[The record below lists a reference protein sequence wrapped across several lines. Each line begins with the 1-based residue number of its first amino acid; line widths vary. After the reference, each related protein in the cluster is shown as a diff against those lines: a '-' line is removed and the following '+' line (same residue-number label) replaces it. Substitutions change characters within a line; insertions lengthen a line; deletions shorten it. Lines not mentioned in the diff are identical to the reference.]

1 MGGVCSKK
9 PAVKHDVD
17 GTADDTAPN
26 LPHISP
32 LPAVPEGKAAATGV
46 AATGARVSNGEL
58 TANGDHADLHHPS
71 SVRLSF
77 ESVNGDGGT
86 AARISGS
93 GRLSEDGDAARP
105 RAGVSARALH
115 SPSRKRSSRYHAA
128 DDETIEPTPEGVPWY
143 FVDDPI
149 EWTGPAIPSVG
160 PAEEDEPFM
169 IGTLKTPFHGLHAL
183 PWEGVERTAPEVL
196 AVVNHGLTHLKV
208 DAAAGRP
215 DTTKSDVSPEET
227 MRLMRRASADVMMTP
242 IFAFMLK
249 VFEGPETAPNV
260 ACHRFLRRIITGCK
274 NAVFCNIKHPAPK
287 AYDEITDG
295 KHAGAALYLRV
306 FLVRFVKRFPPQ
318 HQFVHPHVDN
328 PERRRRLCE
337 DLGDAFQNWSF
348 MRATEHHPA
357 AIVVRKTNKGI
368 KSCCRVAQP
377 SGWLAVNHFYEF
389 CISQP
394 SRQLCGLKPV
404 FIIDL
409 AKPSMTYYTQSNITK
424 IAGVMQ
430 AAMFHPEPFSAFVVA
445 HSPSVFQFVWSIAK
459 YFLTESAR
467 EKFIILN
474 GSASSY
480 FHKKMGIAMENLPKE
495 VGGKSEHEGLVSVEE
510 LLSEVHQ
517 QPAIDAF
524 RREAKIAEA
533 SGSEA
538 TTPEEDAA
546 AAAVDGVVPPEE
558 RARLRSLR
566 KELYMAFENNME
578 GHEGREEE
586 EEEAGEA
593 EEAAA
598 VQAPGSPAR
607 RRSADSAAGASV
619 ALAAKPTAPPK
630 QLIIAAMIALF
641 AMVVGLVYELIA
653 GR

>member
-17 GTADDTAPN
+17 GPADDTAPN

-46 AATGARVSNGEL
+46 AATGARVSNGER

-86 AARISGS
+86 AARISSS

-105 RAGVSARALH
+105 RAGVSARLLH
-115 SPSRKRSSRYHAA
+115 SPSRSKRSSRYLAL

-169 IGTLKTPFHGLHAL
+169 IGTLKTPFHGLNAL
-183 PWEGVERTAPEVL
+183 PWEGVERTAPQVL

-208 DAAAGRP
+208 DASQGRP

-249 VFEGPETAPNV
+249 VFEGPETAPDV
-260 ACHRFLRRIITGCK
+260 ACHRFFRRILTGCK
-274 NAVFCNIKHPAPK
+274 NAVFCNTKHPAPK
-287 AYDEITDG
+287 AYEEITDG

-318 HQFVHPHVDN
+318 HQFVHPHVDD
-328 PERRRRLCE
+328 PETRRRLCE
-337 DLGDAFQNWSF
+337 DLGDAFQSWSF

-377 SGWLAVNHFYEF
+377 SGWIAVNHFYEF
-389 CISQP
+389 CIAQP

-445 HSPSVFQFVWSIAK
+445 HSPSVFQFIWSIAK

-474 GSASSY
+474 GSASSH
-480 FHKKMGIAMENLPKE
+480 FHKKMGIALENLPKE
-495 VGGKSEHEGLVSVEE
+495 VGGKSEHEGLVSVRE
-510 LLSEVHQ
+510 LLSEIHQ
-517 QPAIDAF
+517 QPAVDAF

-533 SGSEA
+533 SVSEA

-546 AAAVDGVVPPEE
+546 ADGVVPPEE

-566 KELYMAFENNME
+566 KELYMAFEDNVE
-578 GHEGREEE
+578 GQEGREEE
-586 EEEAGEA
+586 EAEA
-593 EEAAA
+593 EAEAEAA

-630 QLIIAAMIALF
+630 QLIIAAMIALL